1 MRHTCFTEGSGLQ
14 APGCG
19 TLATRYGLLSLC
31 CVVLG
36 LRAAAAQP
44 PPPDLPSVV
53 ARFYPTSLD
62 ADLAAIGAGNTD
74 VRRQCHAVLESDA
87 DGNPAVVLAAYTN
100 SQSGAVRVLKKGS
113 AGFEPVDEASGAPL
127 TGSSCSAGVVDVD
140 GDGTQEAVVRFG
152 VGKSTRD
159 WVYAWRDGA
168 LADLSPLTAEGVP
181 IAVVNSD
188 LVDLDGDGLLELRSR
203 PPRPDASAPA
213 LPIRVFRLSAGTY
226 VPSP

>member
-1 MRHTCFTEGSGLQ
+1 
-14 APGCG
+14 
-19 TLATRYGLLSLC
+19 
-31 CVVLG
+31 VVLG
-36 LRAAAAQP
+36 LAPAAAQQP
-44 PPPDLPSVV
+44 LDLSSVV
-53 ARFYPTSLD
+53 ARFYPASLD

-87 DGNPAVVLAAYTN
+87 DGNATVVLAAYTN
-100 SQSGAVRVLKKGS
+100 TQSGAVRVLKKGA

-140 GDGTQEAVVRFG
+140 GDGAPEAVVRFG
-152 VGKSTRD
+152 VGRSTRD

-168 LADLSPLTAEGVP
+168 LADLSPVTAEGVP

-203 PPRPDASAPA
+203 PARPDPSAPA
-213 LPIRVFRLSAGTY
+213 LPVTIFRLSAGAY
-226 VPSP
+226 VASP